1 MGLRSILSLYTLLL
15 VHPFSLQVNFPDH
28 ALKLSTKVQFEN
40 THNKLMAA
48 CGVIL
53 DPLYGTLQSIIGGLT
68 LVLLI
73 AVASS
78 FRFGFQV
85 AKQTALP
92 LAPFLAIGGV
102 AAFFL
107 SH

>member
-1 MGLRSILSLYTLLL
+1 M
-15 VHPFSLQVNFPDH
+15 
-28 ALKLSTKVQFEN
+28 QFEN

-53 DPLYGTLQSIIGGLT
+53 APLYGTLQSIIGGLT

-78 FRFGFQV
+78 FRFGFQDT
-85 AKQTALP
+85 KQTALP
-92 LAPFLAIGGV
+92 LAPFLAIGGI
-102 AAFFL
+102 AAFFFRIKAIFHFVL
-107 SH
+107 KLFFISY